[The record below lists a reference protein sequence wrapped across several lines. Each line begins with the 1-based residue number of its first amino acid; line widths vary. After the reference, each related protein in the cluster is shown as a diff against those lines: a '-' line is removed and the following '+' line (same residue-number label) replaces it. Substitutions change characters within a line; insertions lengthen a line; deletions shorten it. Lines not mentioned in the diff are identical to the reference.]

1 MRQWLCLV
9 CGFIYDEE
17 KGIPQDGIAPG
28 TLWED
33 IPNDWHC
40 PECGVEKSDFQLV
53 QI

>member
-53 QI
+53 EI

>member
-1 MRQWLCLV
+1 MRQWICLV

-33 IPNDWHC
+33 IPNDWYC

-53 QI
+53 EI